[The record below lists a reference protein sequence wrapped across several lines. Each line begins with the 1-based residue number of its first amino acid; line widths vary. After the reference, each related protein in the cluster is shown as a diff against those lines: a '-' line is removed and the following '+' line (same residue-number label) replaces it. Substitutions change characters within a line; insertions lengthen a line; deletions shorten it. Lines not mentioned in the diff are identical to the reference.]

1 MSLLVALLVLFIVT
15 LVPVMIGAR
24 VVGARNTGI
33 GAALLSVLALMVIG
47 ALCDRLIGS
56 PLLNFLISAALGGA
70 VMSAI
75 LGTTFWRAIGVAII
89 AAAIQWGIALFFF
102 GAVIAG
108 ARM

>member
-1 MSLLVALLVLFIVT
+1 MSFLVMLLVLFVVT

-33 GAALLSVLALMVIG
+33 GAALLSVLALVVIHVV
-47 ALCDRLIGS
+47 CDRLIAS
-56 PLLNFLISAALGGA
+56 PLLNFLISAAIGGLIMA
-70 VMSAI
+70 QI

-89 AAAIQWGIALFFF
+89 AAAVQWGLMLLFV
-102 GAVIAG
+102 GAVVPG